1 MREVID
7 IRISKL
13 VFILIVIMTVGCN
26 KKTDQKK
33 YYWLLL
39 RQDNY
44 NLPAYNMIDTVAF
57 SFFERDSRD
66 TVQLHYLFGQNRH
79 SYFLSKHKGDGL
91 ISTNPRD
98 SFLHPNDTAYFLRC
112 FLDTTFTL
120 DTTRFHLRKFI
131 MDEDIADGS
140 TIHYYEERLGV
151 FAMHSGYWPGIKIIQ
166 SNDDTYNERVRKLV
180 KLCAPE
186 FFVRKPL

>member
-1 MREVID
+1 MRKVIN
-7 IRISKL
+7 ILIEKI
-13 VFILIVIMTVGCN
+13 VFILFCAMTVCCN
-26 KKTDQKK
+26 RKTDQKQF
-33 YYWLLL
+33 YWLVL

-44 NLPAYNMIDTVAF
+44 NLPAYNMIDTVVF
-57 SFFERDSRD
+57 SFLAREFKD

-79 SYFLSKHKGDGL
+79 SYFLSQQRDGL

-112 FLDTTFTL
+112 FQDTIITL

-140 TIHYYEERLGV
+140 TIHYYTESLGI

-166 SNDDTYNERVRKLV
+166 SNDKTYNERVRKLV
-180 KLCAPE
+180 KLSAPE